1 MITDDYE
8 NDDDNN
14 GDDDDNADDATLY
27 MYNLQWGA
35 VASTHVEGRC
45 HVRG

>member
-1 MITDDYE
+1 LITDDYE

-27 MYNLQWGA
+27 MYNLQ
-35 VASTHVEGRC
+35 
-45 HVRG
+45 